1 MKYGE
6 TSFDIIYLILAIL
19 FSTYII
25 VKRKNKAH
33 LLMGIAILVLAFG
46 DAFHLIPRI
55 LNYFVPS
62 ESVNV
67 ALGVGKFITSITMT
81 IFYVLLYHVYIEQFD
96 VKPNKVLTII
106 FYVLFAIRI
115 ALLIPPQNGW
125 FTNENNLILGIVR
138 NIPFFVMGVITI
150 VLFFQKRNV
159 YKILWPMWLY
169 ITLSFAFYI
178 PVVVGTEF
186 VPMLGMFM
194 IPKTV
199 CYLVMFGTYAVFV
212 RKGIDNTKQIE
223 TQE

>member
-19 FSTYII
+19 FSSYII
-25 VKRKNKAH
+25 VKRKNKTH

-81 IFYVLLYHVYIEQFD
+81 VFYVLLYHVFIEQFS

-106 FYVLFAIRI
+106 IYVLFAIRI

-138 NIPFFVMGVITI
+138 NIPFFIMGVITI

-212 RKGIDNTKQIE
+212 EKGIDNTEQIE
-223 TQE
+223 TKE